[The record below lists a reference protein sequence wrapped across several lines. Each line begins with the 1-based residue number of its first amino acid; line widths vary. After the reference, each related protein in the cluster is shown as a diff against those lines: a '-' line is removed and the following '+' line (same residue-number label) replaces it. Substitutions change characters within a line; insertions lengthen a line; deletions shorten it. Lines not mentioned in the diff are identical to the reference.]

1 MKARGSMTMKQLAKD
16 LRKRLAPDDGGKRM
30 PFSVAVAMPTERCSP
45 ATSSK
50 PNGKQA
56 SAKKAAQN

>member
-1 MKARGSMTMKQLAKD
+1 MTMKQLAKD